1 MQPVTHICKNCKN
14 QFTGKYCNQ
23 CGEKVYGE
31 KDKSVFHLFEEGLH
45 FITHF
50 EGTFFNTLKKI
61 FTRPGQLSV
70 DYCNG
75 KRKTYFKPLSLF
87 LLLVVL
93 YLLFPVFEGLNMKL
107 YYHTHHILYGNYAR
121 RMVIDIMTQKHLADG
136 QVEALFHPK
145 SEKVS
150 KFLLLILLPLTA
162 LFFWLLTFKKR
173 KYFFDQM
180 VFSAE
185 INCMY
190 LLWGFLLLP
199 LLLFLSEKTYH
210 LVTNSYFNV
219 NDELLGIITYAVLC
233 TYAAAGARRFY
244 KITKWQSIGFAIL
257 FYIAHLI
264 IVQYIYKFILFY
276 NNYLFLIE

>member
-1 MQPVTHICKNCKN
+1 MQPTSQICKNCGTA
-14 QFTGKYCNQ
+14 FTGKYCSQ
-23 CGEKVYGE
+23 CGEKVYSE
-31 KDKSVFHLFEEGLH
+31 KDKSVFHFFEEGLH

-75 KRKTYFKPLSLF
+75 KRKTYFKPLSFF

-107 YYHTHHILYGNYAR
+107 YYHTHHDFYGHYAMSEAR
-121 RMVIDIMTQKHLADG
+121 KVMIQTHLTDE
-136 QVEALFHPK
+136 QLTTIFHLK
-145 SEKVS
+145 SEKTS

-185 INCMY
+185 VNCIY
-190 LLWGFLLLP
+190 LLWGFLLFP
-199 LLLFLSEKTYH
+199 LLLFLSERIYH
-210 LVTNSYFNV
+210 MVTNSYFNV
-219 NDELLGIITYAVLC
+219 DDTWLGLITYALLC
-233 TYAAAGARRFY
+233 AYTGAGARRFY

-257 FYIAHLI
+257 FFIAHTI
-264 IVQYIYKFILFY
+264 IVQYIYKLILFY
-276 NNYLFLIE
+276 IVIHEIH

>member
-1 MQPVTHICKNCKN
+1 MQPDLHTCKNCN
-14 QFTGKYCNQ
+14 NSFSGKYCNQ
-23 CGEKVYGE
+23 CGEKVYSE
-31 KDKSVFHLFEEGLH
+31 KDKSVFHFFEEGLH

-107 YYHTHHILYGNYAR
+107 YFHTHHDIYGKYA
-121 RMVIDIMTQKHLADG
+121 MKESTGVMIQHHLTDE
-136 QVEALFHPK
+136 QLTTLFQQK
-145 SEKVS
+145 SEKTS
-150 KFLLLILLPLTA
+150 KFLLLLLLPLTA

-190 LLWGFLLLP
+190 LLWGFLVLPP
-199 LLLFLSEKTYH
+199 LLFISEKVYH
-210 LVTNSYFNV
+210 LVTNTYFNV
-219 NDELLGIITYAVLC
+219 SDIALGITTYAVVSLY
-233 TYAAAGARRFY
+233 TGIGARRFY
-244 KITKWQSIGFAIL
+244 KIKIWQSVGFALL

-264 IVQYIYKFILFY
+264 IVHYIYKFILFY
-276 NNYLFLIE
+276 IVIHQIH

>member
-1 MQPVTHICKNCKN
+1 MQPTAHICKNCN
-14 QFTGKYCNQ
+14 NSFSGKYCNQ
-23 CGEKVYGE
+23 CGEKVYSE

-50 EGTFFNTLKKI
+50 EGTFFNTLKKV
-61 FTRPGQLSV
+61 FTKPGQLSV

-107 YYHTHHILYGNYAR
+107 YWHTHHDLYGKYATR
-121 RMVIDIMTQKHLADG
+121 KVIELMTHKHLADE
-136 QVEALFHPK
+136 QLTTIFQQK
-145 SEKVS
+145 SERVS

-185 INCMY
+185 VNCMY
-190 LLWGFLLLP
+190 LLWGFLVLP
-199 LLLFLSEKTYH
+199 FLLFVSEKIYH
-210 LVTNSYFNV
+210 LVTGSYFTIGDPWV
-219 NDELLGIITYAVLC
+219 GIVTYILLCIYTG
-233 TYAAAGARRFY
+233 AGARRFY
-244 KITKWQSIGFAIL
+244 KINKWQSTGFAIL
-257 FYIAHLI
+257 FFIAHLI

-276 NNYLFLIE
+276 IVIHQIH

>member
-1 MQPVTHICKNCKN
+1 MQTASHICKNCN
-14 QFTGKYCNQ
+14 HAFTGKYCNS
-23 CGEKVYGE
+23 CGEKVYSE
-31 KDKSVFHLFEEGLH
+31 KDKSVWHLFEEGLH

-61 FTRPGQLSV
+61 FTKPGQLSV

-93 YLLFPVFEGLNMKL
+93 YLLFPFFEGLNMQL
-107 YYHTHHILYGNYAR
+107 YYHTHHLLYGKYAMQQGIEVLR
-121 RMVIDIMTQKHLADG
+121 DTKWTDAQLGTV
-136 QVEALFHPK
+136 FHQK

-162 LFFWLLTFKKR
+162 LFFWSLTYRKR
-173 KYFFDQM
+173 RYFFDQM

-199 LLLFLSEKTYH
+199 LLLFIAQKIAY
-210 LVTNSYFNV
+210 VTTGKHFNV
-219 NDELLGIITYAVLC
+219 EDWQLGMITYSVLC
-233 TYAAAGARRFY
+233 AYTGIGGRRFY
-244 KITKWQSIGFAIL
+244 KLTIWQSIGFAIL

-264 IVQYIYKFILFY
+264 IVQYIYKFILF
-276 NNYLFLIE
+276 FIVIHQIH

>member
-1 MQPVTHICKNCKN
+1 MQPNPHICKNCGN
-14 QFTGKYCNQ
+14 SFTGKYCNQ

-31 KDKSVFHLFEEGLH
+31 KDKSVFHFFEEGLH

-50 EGTFFNTLKKI
+50 DGTFFNTLKKL
-61 FTRPGQLSV
+61 FTQPGQLSV

-75 KRKTYFKPLSLF
+75 KRKSYFKPLSFF

-93 YLLFPVFEGLNMKL
+93 YLLFPVFEGLNMRV
-107 YYHTHHILYGNYAR
+107 YYHVHHDLYGRYATR
-121 RMVIDIMTQKHLADG
+121 KVIEVMAQKHLTPIQLED
-136 QVEALFHPK
+136 VFHQK

-162 LFFWLLTFKKR
+162 LFFWLLTYKKR

-185 INCMY
+185 VNCMY
-190 LLWGFLLLP
+190 LLWGFLVLP
-199 LLLFLSEKTYH
+199 LLLTIFEKTYH
-210 LVTNSYFNV
+210 LLMNANFNFEDPYV
-219 NDELLGIITYAVLC
+219 GIITYTLLC
-233 TYAAAGARRFY
+233 IYTGAGARRFY
-244 KITKWQSIGFAIL
+244 QIKRGQSIGFAVL
-257 FYIAHLI
+257 FFIAHNI

-276 NNYLFLIE
+276 IVIHQIH

>member
-1 MQPVTHICKNCKN
+1 MKSGTLTCKNCGN
-14 QFTGKYCNQ
+14 HFEGKYCNQ
-23 CGEKVYGE
+23 CGEKVYSE

-61 FTRPGQLSV
+61 FTQPGQLSV

-75 KRKTYFKPLSLF
+75 KRKTYFKPLSFF

-136 QVEALFHPK
+136 QVEQLFHPV

-150 KFLLLILLPLTA
+150 KFLLVILLPLTA

-185 INCMY
+185 VNCMY

-199 LLLFLSEKTYH
+199 LLLFIFEKIWH
-210 LVTNSYFNV
+210 LLTNHYVNV
-219 NDELLGIITYAVLC
+219 PDEALGIITYTLLC
-233 TYAAAGARRFY
+233 IYTGAGARRFY
-244 KITKWQSIGFAIL
+244 KITKWQSVGFAIL

-276 NNYLFLIE
+276 IVIHQIH

>member
-1 MQPVTHICKNCKN
+1 MQTTSHICKNCN
-14 QFTGKYCNQ
+14 QSFTGKYCNH
-23 CGEKVYGE
+23 CGEKLFSE
-31 KDKSVFHLFEEGLH
+31 KDKSVWHFFEEGLH

-50 EGTFFNTLKKI
+50 EGTFFNTIKKI
-61 FTRPGQLSV
+61 FAQPGQLSV

-93 YLLFPVFEGLNMKL
+93 YLLFPVFEGLNMRL
-107 YYHTHHILYGNYAR
+107 YYHTHHTLYGKYA
-121 RMVIDIMTQKHLADG
+121 MQEAKAIMIKTGWTDEQIVSA
-136 QVEALFHPK
+136 FHQK

-162 LFFWLLTFKKR
+162 LFFWALTYRKR

-199 LLLFLSEKTYH
+199 LLLFAVQKI
-210 LVTNSYFNV
+210 SYLTTHSYINLE
-219 NDELLGIITYAVLC
+219 DWQLGLITYLVLC
-233 TYAAAGARRFY
+233 TYTGIGARRFY
-244 KITKWQSIGFAIL
+244 KLNGWQSIGFALL
-257 FYIAHLI
+257 FYIAHII
-264 IVQYIYKFILFY
+264 IVQYIYKFILF
-276 NNYLFLIE
+276 FIVIHQIH

>member
-1 MQPVTHICKNCKN
+1 MKSATLTCKNCGN
-14 QFTGKYCNQ
+14 HFEGKYCNQ
-23 CGEKVYGE
+23 CGEKVYSE

-61 FTRPGQLSV
+61 FTQPGQLSV

-75 KRKTYFKPLSLF
+75 KRKTYFKPLSFF

-121 RMVIDIMTQKHLADG
+121 RMVIDIMTQKHLTDG
-136 QVEALFHPK
+136 EVESLFHPV

-150 KFLLLILLPLTA
+150 KFLLVILLPLTA

-185 INCMY
+185 VNCMY

-199 LLLFLSEKTYH
+199 LLLFIFEEIWH
-210 LVTNSYFNV
+210 LLTNNYLDV
-219 NDELLGIITYAVLC
+219 PDEALGIITYTLLC
-233 TYAAAGARRFY
+233 IYTGAGARRFY
-244 KITKWQSIGFAIL
+244 KITKWQSVGFAIL

-276 NNYLFLIE
+276 IVIHQIH

>member
-1 MQPVTHICKNCKN
+1 MQPGVHICKNCN
-14 QFTGKYCNQ
+14 NSFSGKYCNH
-23 CGEKVYGE
+23 CGEKLYSE
-31 KDKSVFHLFEEGLH
+31 KDKKVSHFFEEGLH

-50 EGTFFNTLKKI
+50 EGTFFNTIKKI
-61 FTRPGQLSV
+61 FSKPGQLSV

-93 YLLFPVFEGLNMKL
+93 YLIFPVFEGLNMKVQ
-107 YYHTHHILYGNYAR
+107 YH
-121 RMVIDIMTQKHLADG
+121 MQHLAYG
-136 QVEALFHPK
+136 KYANGIVRELLSRKNITLAEFEPVFHQK

-190 LLWGFLLLP
+190 LLWGFVLLP
-199 LLLFLSEKTYH
+199 LLLFGSEVIYRLFTGSFFQ
-210 LVTNSYFNV
+210 TS
-219 NDELLGIITYAVLC
+219 DTILGIITYTVLC
-233 TYAAAGARRFY
+233 IYTGAGARKFY
-244 KITKWQSIGFAIL
+244 KISWWQSIGFALL
-257 FYIAHLI
+257 FYVAHLI

-276 NNYLFLIE
+276 IVIHQIH

>member
-1 MQPVTHICKNCKN
+1 MQATSHICKNCGAA
-14 QFTGKYCNQ
+14 FTGKYCNQ
-23 CGEKVYGE
+23 CGEKVYSE

-50 EGTFFNTLKKI
+50 EGTFFNTVKKI

-75 KRKTYFKPLSLF
+75 KRKTYFKPLSFF

-93 YLLFPVFEGLNMKL
+93 YLLFPMFEGLNMKL
-107 YYHTHHILYGNYAR
+107 YYHTHHNFYGRYAR
-121 RMVIDIMTQKHLADG
+121 RIVIDVMNQKHLTDG
-136 QVEALFHPK
+136 QLEPIFHPI

-162 LFFWLLTFKKR
+162 LFFWLLTYKKR

-185 INCMY
+185 VNCMY
-190 LLWGFLLLP
+190 LLWGFLLMP
-199 LLLFLSEKTYH
+199 LLLFLAEKLYH
-210 LVTNSYFNV
+210 LATHTYFFVADSWTGFFSY
-219 NDELLGIITYAVLC
+219 TVLC
-233 TYAAAGARRFY
+233 IYTGVGARRFY
-244 KITKWQSIGFAIL
+244 KINRWQSIGFAFLFFIVHMIIVQFIYKFLL
-257 FYIAHLI
+257 FYIVIHQI
-264 IVQYIYKFILFY
+264 H
-276 NNYLFLIE
+276 

>member
-1 MQPVTHICKNCKN
+1 MQTTSHICKNCN
-14 QFTGKYCNQ
+14 QSFTGKYCNH
-23 CGEKVYGE
+23 CGEKLFSE
-31 KDKSVFHLFEEGLH
+31 KDKSVWHFFEEGLH

-50 EGTFFNTLKKI
+50 EGTFFNTIKKI
-61 FTRPGQLSV
+61 FAQPGQLSV

-93 YLLFPVFEGLNMKL
+93 YLLFPVFEGLNMRL
-107 YYHTHHILYGNYAR
+107 YYHTHHILYGKYA
-121 RMVIDIMTQKHLADG
+121 MQEAKAIMIKTGWTDEQIVSA
-136 QVEALFHPK
+136 FHQK

-162 LFFWLLTFKKR
+162 LFFWALTYRKR

-199 LLLFLSEKTYH
+199 LLLFAVQKI
-210 LVTNSYFNV
+210 SYLTTHSYINLE
-219 NDELLGIITYAVLC
+219 DWQLGLITYLVLC
-233 TYAAAGARRFY
+233 TYTGIGARRFY
-244 KITKWQSIGFAIL
+244 KLNGWQSIGFALL
-257 FYIAHLI
+257 FYIAHII
-264 IVQYIYKFILFY
+264 IVQYIYKFILF
-276 NNYLFLIE
+276 FIVIHQIH

>member
-1 MQPVTHICKNCKN
+1 MQPATHTCKNCN
-14 QFTGKYCNQ
+14 QHFTGKYCNR
-23 CGEKVYGE
+23 CGEKVYDE
-31 KDKSVFHLFEEGLH
+31 KDKSVVHLFEEGLH

-50 EGTFFNTLKKI
+50 DGTFFNTIRKI

-70 DYCNG
+70 DYCSG

-93 YLLFPVFEGLNMKL
+93 YLIFPFFEGLNMKV
-107 YYHTHHILYGNYAR
+107 YYHTRHIFYGRYASR
-121 RMVIDIMTQKHLADG
+121 QVAAILAEKHITSMQL
-136 QVEALFHPK
+136 ETLFHQK
-145 SEKVS
+145 SEKIS

-162 LFFWLLTFKKR
+162 LFFWLLTYRKR

-199 LLLFLSEKTYH
+199 LVLFLAEKISLLLTGH
-210 LVTNSYFNV
+210 YFNTDDSV
-219 NDELLGIITYAVLC
+219 LGIISYVVLC
-233 TYAAAGARRFY
+233 TYAGIGAKRFY
-244 KITKWQSIGFAIL
+244 KIKTWQSVGFAVL
-257 FYIAHLI
+257 FYIAHII
-264 IVQYIYKFILFY
+264 IVQFIYKFILFY
-276 NNYLFLIE
+276 LAIHQIH

>member
-1 MQPVTHICKNCKN
+1 MQPVTHICKNCNN

-75 KRKTYFKPLSLF
+75 KRKTYFKPLSFF

-199 LLLFLSEKTYH
+199 LLLFLSEKIYH

-219 NDELLGIITYAVLC
+219 NDELLGIITYALLC
-233 TYAAAGARRFY
+233 TYTGIGARRFY
-244 KITKWQSIGFAIL
+244 KITKWQSIGFAFL
-257 FYIAHLI
+257 FWIAHTI
-264 IVQYIYKFILFY
+264 IVQFIYKFILF
-276 NNYLFLIE
+276 FIVIHQIH

>member
-1 MQPVTHICKNCKN
+1 MQTASHICKNCN
-14 QFTGKYCNQ
+14 QTFTGKYCNH
-23 CGEKVYGE
+23 CGEKLFSE
-31 KDKSVFHLFEEGLH
+31 KDKSVWHFFEEGLH

-50 EGTFFNTLKKI
+50 EGTFFNTIKKI
-61 FTRPGQLSV
+61 FAQPGQLSV

-93 YLLFPVFEGLNMKL
+93 YLLFPVFEGLNMRL
-107 YYHTHHILYGNYAR
+107 YYHTHHILYGKYA
-121 RMVIDIMTQKHLADG
+121 MQKAK
-136 QVEALFHPK
+136 ALMIETGWTDQQIVAAFHQK

-162 LFFWLLTFKKR
+162 LFFWALTYRKR

-199 LLLFLSEKTYH
+199 ILLFLAHKIAYLTTHSD
-210 LVTNSYFNV
+210 FNV
-219 NDELLGIITYAVLC
+219 EDWLLGMITYLVLC
-233 TYAAAGARRFY
+233 IYTGIGAKRFY
-244 KITKWQSIGFAIL
+244 KLNRWQSIGFALL
-257 FYIAHLI
+257 FYIAHII
-264 IVQYIYKFILFY
+264 IVQYIYKFILF
-276 NNYLFLIE
+276 FIVIHQIH

>member
-1 MQPVTHICKNCKN
+1 MQTTSHICKNCN
-14 QFTGKYCNQ
+14 QSFTGKYCNH
-23 CGEKVYGE
+23 CGEKLFSE
-31 KDKSVFHLFEEGLH
+31 KDKSVWHFFEEGLH

-50 EGTFFNTLKKI
+50 EGTFFNTIKKI
-61 FTRPGQLSV
+61 FAQPGQLSV

-93 YLLFPVFEGLNMKL
+93 YLLFPVFEGLNMRL
-107 YYHTHHILYGNYAR
+107 YYHTHHILYGKYA
-121 RMVIDIMTQKHLADG
+121 MQEAKAIMIKTGWTDEQIVSA
-136 QVEALFHPK
+136 FHQK

-162 LFFWLLTFKKR
+162 LFFWALTYRKR

-199 LLLFLSEKTYH
+199 LLLFAVQKI
-210 LVTNSYFNV
+210 SYLTTHSYINLE
-219 NDELLGIITYAVLC
+219 DWQLGLITYLVLC
-233 TYAAAGARRFY
+233 IYTGIGARRFY
-244 KITKWQSIGFAIL
+244 KLNGWQSIGFALL
-257 FYIAHLI
+257 FYIAHII
-264 IVQYIYKFILFY
+264 IVQYIYKFILF
-276 NNYLFLIE
+276 FIVIHQIH

>member
-1 MQPVTHICKNCKN
+1 MQPNPHICKNCGN
-14 QFTGKYCNQ
+14 HFTGKFCNQ
-23 CGEKVYGE
+23 CGEKVYSE
-31 KDKSVFHLFEEGLH
+31 KDKSVFHFFEEGLH

-61 FTRPGQLSV
+61 FTQPGQLSV

-93 YLLFPVFEGLNMKL
+93 YLLFPVFEGLNMRL
-107 YYHTHHILYGNYAR
+107 YWHTHHNLYGKYATR
-121 RMVIDIMTQKHLADG
+121 KVIELMTQKHLADE
-136 QVEALFHPK
+136 QVTTIFHQK

-162 LFFWLLTFKKR
+162 LFFWLITYKKR

-185 INCMY
+185 VNCMY
-190 LLWGFLLLP
+190 LLWGFLVLP
-199 LLLFLSEKTYH
+199 FLLFVFEKIYY
-210 LVTNSYFNV
+210 LAIGSYLTI
-219 NDELLGIITYAVLC
+219 DDTLLGIITYVLLC
-233 TYAAAGARRFY
+233 TYTAIGARRFY
-244 KITKWQSIGFAIL
+244 KINSWQSIGFALL

-264 IVQYIYKFILFY
+264 IVQYVYKFILFY
-276 NNYLFLIE
+276 IVIHQIH

>member
-1 MQPVTHICKNCKN
+1 MQTTSHICKNCN
-14 QFTGKYCNQ
+14 HAFTGKYCNS
-23 CGEKVYGE
+23 CGEKVYSE
-31 KDKSVFHLFEEGLH
+31 KDKFVWHLFEEGLH

-50 EGTFFNTLKKI
+50 DGTFFNTLKKI
-61 FTRPGQLSV
+61 FTKPGQLSV

-93 YLLFPVFEGLNMKL
+93 YLLFPMFEGLNMKL
-107 YYHTHHILYGNYAR
+107 YYHTHHPLYGNYAR

-136 QVEALFHPK
+136 QVEPLFHPK

-162 LFFWLLTFKKR
+162 LFFWLLTYKKR

-199 LLLFLSEKTYH
+199 LLLFIAEKIAYVTTCKYINIEDYN
-210 LVTNSYFNV
+210 LVM
-219 NDELLGIITYAVLC
+219 ITY
-233 TYAAAGARRFY
+233 T
-244 KITKWQSIGFAIL
+244 KISKYTRIS
-257 FYIAHLI
+257 
-264 IVQYIYKFILFY
+264 
-276 NNYLFLIE
+276 

>member
-1 MQPVTHICKNCKN
+1 MQPVTHICKNCNN

-136 QVEALFHPK
+136 QVEALFHPVA
-145 SEKVS
+145 EKVS

-162 LFFWLLTFKKR
+162 LFFWLLTYKKR

-190 LLWGFLLLP
+190 LLWGFLLMP
-199 LLLFLSEKTYH
+199 LLLFLFERIYH
-210 LVTNSYFNV
+210 LVTNSYFTI
-219 NDELLGIITYAVLC
+219 DDSALGIIMYTLLC
-233 TYAAAGARRFY
+233 TYTGIGARRFY
-244 KITKWQSIGFAIL
+244 KITKWQSIGFAVL
-257 FYIAHLI
+257 FFIAHTI
-264 IVQYIYKFILFY
+264 IVQYIYKFILF
-276 NNYLFLIE
+276 FIVIHQIH

>member
-1 MQPVTHICKNCKN
+1 MKSATLTCKNCGN
-14 QFTGKYCNQ
+14 HFEGKYCNQ
-23 CGEKVYGE
+23 CGEKVYSE

-61 FTRPGQLSV
+61 FTQPGQLSV

-75 KRKTYFKPLSLF
+75 KRKTYFKPLSFF

-136 QVEALFHPK
+136 QVESLFHPV

-150 KFLLLILLPLTA
+150 KFLLVILLPLTA

-199 LLLFLSEKTYH
+199 LLLFIFEEIWH
-210 LVTNSYFNV
+210 LLTNNYLNV
-219 NDELLGIITYAVLC
+219 ADEALGIITYALLC
-233 TYAAAGARRFY
+233 IYTGAGARRFY
-244 KITKWQSIGFAIL
+244 KITKWQSAGFAIL

-276 NNYLFLIE
+276 IVIHQIH

>member
-1 MQPVTHICKNCKN
+1 MQPVVHICKNCN
-14 QFTGKYCNQ
+14 NSFSGKYCNQ

-31 KDKSVFHLFEEGLH
+31 KDKSVVHLFEEGLH

-50 EGTFFNTLKKI
+50 DGKFFNTLKKL
-61 FTRPGQLSV
+61 FTQPGQLSV

-107 YYHTHHILYGNYAR
+107 YYHTHNDLYGKYAMR
-121 RMVIDIMTQKHLADG
+121 ETIKVMTQKHLEDA
-136 QVEALFHPK
+136 QLEPIFHHT

-185 INCMY
+185 INCLY

-199 LLLFLSEKTYH
+199 LLIYGAEWVYYLFTHTYFSMH
-210 LVTNSYFNV
+210 DPWAGV
-219 NDELLGIITYAVLC
+219 ITYAILC
-233 TYAAAGARRFY
+233 TYMVFAARRFY
-244 KITKWQSIGFAIL
+244 KIKKWQSIGFTLL
-257 FYIAHLI
+257 FFVAHLI

-276 NNYLFLIE
+276 IVIHQIH

>member
-1 MQPVTHICKNCKN
+1 MQTASHICKNCN
-14 QFTGKYCNQ
+14 QSFTGKYCNH
-23 CGEKVYGE
+23 CGEKVYSE
-31 KDKSVFHLFEEGLH
+31 KDKSVWHFFEEGLH

-93 YLLFPVFEGLNMKL
+93 YLLFPFFEGLNMKL
-107 YYHTHHILYGNYAR
+107 YYHTHQAFYGKYA
-121 RMVIDIMTQKHLADG
+121 MQKATAVMSETKWTDQQLTA
-136 QVEALFHPK
+136 AFHQK

-162 LFFWLLTFKKR
+162 LFFWALTYRKR

-199 LLLFLSEKTYH
+199 LLLFAAQKISYLT
-210 LVTNSYFNV
+210 TRSYFNIE
-219 NDELLGIITYAVLC
+219 DWKLGLITYLVLC
-233 TYAAAGARRFY
+233 TYTGIGAWRFY
-244 KITKWQSIGFAIL
+244 KLNGWQSFGFALL
-257 FYIAHLI
+257 FYIAHII
-264 IVQYIYKFILFY
+264 IVQYIYKFILF
-276 NNYLFLIE
+276 FIVIHQIH

>member
-1 MQPVTHICKNCKN
+1 MQPVVHTCKNCN
-14 QFTGKYCNQ
+14 NSFSGKYCNQ
-23 CGEKVYGE
+23 CGEKVYSE

-87 LLLVVL
+87 LLLVVV

-107 YYHTHHILYGNYAR
+107 YYHTHHDFYGKYA
-121 RMVIDIMTQKHLADG
+121 MKAAKEVMTQNHLTDE
-136 QVEALFHPK
+136 QLTTLFQQK
-145 SEKVS
+145 SEKAS
-150 KFLLLILLPLTA
+150 KFLLLVLLPLTA

-185 INCMY
+185 INCLY
-190 LLWGFLLLP
+190 LMLGFLLFP
-199 LLLFLSEKTYH
+199 ILLFIGEKIYH
-210 LVTNSYFNV
+210 LATNSYFNV
-219 NDELLGIITYAVLC
+219 DDTALGITTYALIC
-233 TYAAAGARRFY
+233 IYTGIGARRFY
-244 KITKWQSIGFAIL
+244 KIKKWQSIGVALL

-264 IVQYIYKFILFY
+264 IVQFIYKFLLFY
-276 NNYLFLIE
+276 IVIHQIH

>member
-1 MQPVTHICKNCKN
+1 MQTAPHICKNCN
-14 QFTGKYCNQ
+14 RPFTGKYCNH
-23 CGEKVYGE
+23 CGEKLFSE
-31 KDKSVFHLFEEGLH
+31 KDKSVWHFFEEGLH

-50 EGTFFNTLKKI
+50 EGTFFNTIKKI

-93 YLLFPVFEGLNMKL
+93 YLLFPVFEGLNMRL
-107 YYHTHHILYGNYAR
+107 YYHTHHDLYGKYA
-121 RMVIDIMTQKHLADG
+121 MQKAMSVLIETKWTDQHLA
-136 QVEALFHPK
+136 EAFHQK

-162 LFFWLLTFKKR
+162 LFFWALTFRRR

-185 INCMY
+185 INSMY

-199 LLLFLSEKTYH
+199 ILLFLARKIAYLTTHSDFRVE
-210 LVTNSYFNV
+210 
-219 NDELLGIITYAVLC
+219 DWLLGVITYVLLC
-233 TYAAAGARRFY
+233 IYTGIGARRFY
-244 KITKWQSIGFAIL
+244 KLSIWQSIGFALL

-264 IVQYIYKFILFY
+264 IVQYIYKFILF
-276 NNYLFLIE
+276 FIVIHQIH

>member
-1 MQPVTHICKNCKN
+1 MQPATHTCKNCN
-14 QFTGKYCNQ
+14 HQFKGKYCNH
-23 CGEKVYGE
+23 CGEKVYHE
-31 KDKSVFHLFEEGLH
+31 KDKSVAHFFEEGLH

-50 EGTFFNTLKKI
+50 EGSFFNTIRNI

-93 YLLFPVFEGLNMKL
+93 YLLFPVFEGLNMKV
-107 YYHTHHILYGNYAR
+107 YYHVRHLFYGKYAGSE
-121 RMVIDIMTQKHLADG
+121 VSALLA
-136 QVEALFHPK
+136 EKRITPAELEILFHQK

-162 LFFWLLTFKKR
+162 LFFWSITYKKR
-173 KYFFDQM
+173 RYFFDQM

-185 INCMY
+185 VNCMY

-199 LLLFLSEKTYH
+199 LLLFIAEKISYVLTGG
-210 LVTNSYFNV
+210 YFNV
-219 NDELLGIITYAVLC
+219 NDSLLGLITYGLLC
-233 TYAAAGARRFY
+233 TYAGVGARRFY
-244 KITKWQSIGFAIL
+244 KIKKWQSVGFAVL
-257 FYIAHLI
+257 FYIVHLI
-264 IVQYIYKFILFY
+264 IVQYIYKFLLFY
-276 NNYLFLIE
+276 IVIHQIH

>member
-1 MQPVTHICKNCKN
+1 MQPDVHICKNCN
-14 QFTGKYCNQ
+14 NSFSGKYCSH
-23 CGEKVYGE
+23 CGEKVYSE

-50 EGTFFNTLKKI
+50 DGTFFNTLKKI
-61 FTRPGQLSV
+61 FTKPGQLSV

-93 YLLFPVFEGLNMKL
+93 YLLFPFFEGLNMKL
-107 YYHTHHILYGNYAR
+107 YYHTHHDLYGKYAMR
-121 RMVIDIMTQKHLADG
+121 EAKEVLIQNHLTDE
-136 QVEALFHPK
+136 QLTTMFHQK
-145 SEKVS
+145 SEKAS

-185 INCMY
+185 VNCMY

-199 LLLFLSEKTYH
+199 LLLFISEKVYH
-210 LVTNSYFNV
+210 LITNAYFNV
-219 NDELLGIITYAVLC
+219 DDTALGIITYVLLC
-233 TYAAAGARRFY
+233 VYTGAGARRFY
-244 KITKWQSIGFAIL
+244 KIKKWQSVGFALL

-264 IVQYIYKFILFY
+264 IVQYIYKLVLFY
-276 NNYLFLIE
+276 IVIHQIH

>member
-1 MQPVTHICKNCKN
+1 MQTTSHICKNCN
-14 QFTGKYCNQ
+14 QSFTGKYCNH
-23 CGEKVYGE
+23 CGEKLFSE
-31 KDKSVFHLFEEGLH
+31 KDKSVWHFFEERLH

-50 EGTFFNTLKKI
+50 EGTFFNTIKKI
-61 FTRPGQLSV
+61 FAQPGQLSV

-93 YLLFPVFEGLNMKL
+93 YLLFPVFEGLNMRL
-107 YYHTHHILYGNYAR
+107 YYHTHHTLYGKYA
-121 RMVIDIMTQKHLADG
+121 MQEAKAIMIKTGWTDEQIVSA
-136 QVEALFHPK
+136 FHQK

-162 LFFWLLTFKKR
+162 LFFWALTYRKR

-180 VFSAE
+180 GFSAE

-199 LLLFLSEKTYH
+199 LLLFAVQKI
-210 LVTNSYFNV
+210 SYLTTHSYINLE
-219 NDELLGIITYAVLC
+219 DWQLGLITYLVLC
-233 TYAAAGARRFY
+233 TYTGIGARRFY
-244 KITKWQSIGFAIL
+244 KLNGWQSIGFALL
-257 FYIAHLI
+257 FYIAHII
-264 IVQYIYKFILFY
+264 IVQYIYKFILF
-276 NNYLFLIE
+276 FIVIHQIH